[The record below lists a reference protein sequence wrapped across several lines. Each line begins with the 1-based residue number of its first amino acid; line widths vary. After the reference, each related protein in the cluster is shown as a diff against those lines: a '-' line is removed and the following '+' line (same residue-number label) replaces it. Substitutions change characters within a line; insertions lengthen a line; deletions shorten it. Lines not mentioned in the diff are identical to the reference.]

1 MINLKKEIS
10 KEEIENLIPH
20 RKPFLLIDKLT
31 EIVPM
36 ISATGIMNIKKNDFF
51 LNGHFPGQPVMPGV
65 LIVEAF
71 GQSAAALTA
80 YSIDPEIV
88 KNKLVYL
95 MTVNNARFRNPVMQ
109 DCQLLL
115 KVEAIRSKGKVWKY
129 KGVALVG
136 DKIMADSEWMATI
149 VDRKE

>member
-1 MINLKKEIS
+1 
-10 KEEIENLIPH
+10 
-20 RKPFLLIDKLT
+20 
-31 EIVPM
+31 
-36 ISATGIMNIKKNDFF
+36 
-51 LNGHFPGQPVMPGV
+51 MPGV

-95 MTVNNARFRNPVMQ
+95 MMVNNARFRNPVMP
-109 DCQLLL
+109 DCQLRL
-115 KVEAIRSKGKVWKY
+115 KVEAIRSKGMVWKY
-129 KGVALVG
+129 KGVAMVG
-136 DKIMADSEWMATI
+136 DRIMADSEWMATI